1 MACRQF
7 SAMIATSIESL
18 TFDAD
23 ASVVRV
29 DQAANPRP
37 APEIAAS
44 RPLLTDLSL
53 ALKGLRTQT
62 LWRAFC
68 CFSPEKQ
75 LPERPSLQE
84 SPS

>member
-1 MACRQF
+1 
-7 SAMIATSIESL
+7 MIATSIESL

-53 ALKGLRTQT
+53 ALKGPHIAFTAVLSVARK
-62 LWRAFC
+62 RAYRR
-68 CFSPEKQ
+68 
-75 LPERPSLQE
+75 LPEEKKVPS
-84 SPS
+84 